1 MGKKWYQSKTIW
13 VNVIA
18 AGSAFAA
25 SQFGYK
31 ISVELQAGILMG
43 VNIILRII
51 TKEPLTA
58 TVENGK

>member
-1 MGKKWYQSKTIW
+1 MGKKWYTSKTIW

-18 AGSAFAA
+18 AVSSFVT

-43 VNIILRII
+43 VNIFLRAI
-51 TKEPLTA
+51 TKEPLS
-58 TVENGK
+58 GGDK

>member
-1 MGKKWYQSKTIW
+1 MEKKWYTSKTIW

-18 AGSAFAA
+18 AISSFVA

-43 VNIILRII
+43 LNIILRII
-51 TKEPLTA
+51 TKKSIT
-58 TVENGK
+58 